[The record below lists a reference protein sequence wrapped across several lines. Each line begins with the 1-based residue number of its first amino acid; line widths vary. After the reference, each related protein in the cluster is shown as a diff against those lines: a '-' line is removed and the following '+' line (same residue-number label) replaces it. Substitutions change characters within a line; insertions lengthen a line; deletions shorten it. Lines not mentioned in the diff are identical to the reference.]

1 MKTYYFILFFLMTC
15 LSWHVRAQ
23 QGSSLSGKVLD
34 AENGEP
40 LPGAFVLIKSNKTG
54 TATDMSGEFVL
65 TRLPRPVD
73 TLLVSFIGY
82 QQQEVPFNLQQTDFL
97 KIEMLPEATSLEEIT
112 IRASLEGQQKAL
124 NIQRSA
130 DNIKNVISADL
141 ISRFP
146 DLNVAEALQR
156 VPGVN
161 ISRSRGEGS
170 TISLRG
176 TPKHFT
182 TININGEQI
191 PSTQNDGSRNESLDL
206 IPADQLSSMEVTK
219 AITPDMDGDAIGGS
233 VNLKTPVAKTT
244 SWSVRAEAGGGYNS
258 LSQGFNGIGRLK
270 VDRRF
275 FYDEKRDQG
284 KLGVMLGLSYFGTD
298 NEEDSYEAAWSPFGD
313 TPVQSLNGDTV
324 VLENYE
330 YRDLINQRTRT
341 GATATLDYKFSGT
354 SEIVFNFM
362 YSRRQ
367 DVDQRNRIR
376 GRLNESA
383 GVTWVSLDTIRG
395 AELRR
400 DIALSD
406 YFSENLSYNLQ
417 GEHLIGSVTLDWGA
431 YYADSRRVEDGLQG
445 RFERGSDNRIDLV
458 TTTPQG
464 IYAEL
469 PEYRALNPE
478 QNFFDPFVIN
488 EVERYDTDD
497 ILLESSNMVGKF
509 NISIPINIP
518 GAKAF
523 IKTGAKYR
531 RQSNDKARD
540 NRVYLFS
547 DPNQVINERAAFAS
561 VTSDFEDEDFM
572 NGRIRFGPS
581 IEPALFREF
590 VDDNERLYRFDQVRT
605 NRNTYNESYGASE
618 NIYAAYVMSKVEWS
632 KLMLLGGLR
641 FERNE
646 VAYDAFEVNNISGE
660 FSPLSDGTNYQFLL
674 PNVHL
679 KYSFD
684 RSTNLRAAVTYSYAR
699 PNFSDLVPF
708 LQIDEDG
715 GNIRAGN
722 PELRASKA
730 TNIDLLFERYLANVG
745 IISGGVFYKN
755 IDDFQFDR
763 RLQFTRPGDPFYD
776 AFPGYSFRQTQN
788 GENAQVYGFELNTQ
802 VALDFLPGILGG
814 LGTYFNYTF
823 TESEAFTADRTGIS
837 LPGQARHTF
846 NAALTFD
853 YRGFTSRASLNYNG
867 SFLDGVAGESRNDI
881 VQLERAQLDVNAS
894 YQLNDNFRIFAEF
907 MNVTNAPSINYQGIP
922 ERISAFA
929 YFGWWNRFGISYNL

>member
-1 MKTYYFILFFLMTC
+1 MKTYFCLLLLFVLLPF
-15 LSWHVRAQ
+15 VVGAQ
-23 QGSSLSGKVLD
+23 QANSLSGKVLD
-34 AENGEP
+34 GETGEP
-40 LPGAFVLIKSNKTG
+40 LPGTFILIKSEKTG
-54 TATDMSGEFVL
+54 TATDMSGNFVL
-65 TRLPRPVD
+65 PNLPRSKD
-73 TLLVSFIGY
+73 TLVVSFIGY
-82 QQQEVPFNLQQTDFL
+82 KQQEVNFDLSEKNYLRISLQ
-97 KIEMLPEATSLEEIT
+97 PVATSLDEIT

-124 NIQRSA
+124 NMQRSA

-161 ISRSRGEGS
+161 ISRARGEGS

-219 AITPDMDGDAIGGS
+219 ALTPDMDGDAIGGS
-233 VNLKTPVAKTT
+233 VNLKTPIAKTT
-244 SWSVRAEAGGGYNS
+244 DWSLRAEAGGGYNS
-258 LSQGFNGIGRLK
+258 LSQGFNGIGRFRI
-270 VDRRF
+270 DRRF
-275 FYDEKRDQG
+275 LYDEKRGEG

-313 TPVQSLNGDTV
+313 TPIRSLGADTV
-324 VLENYE
+324 VIENYE
-330 YRDLINQRTRT
+330 YSDLINQRTRT
-341 GATATLDYKFSGT
+341 GSTATLDYKFSGT
-354 SEIVFNFM
+354 SGIIFNFM
-362 YSRRQ
+362 YNRRE

-383 GVTWVSLDTIRG
+383 GVTWTSLDTILG
-395 AELRR
+395 TELRR
-400 DIALSD
+400 DIALRE

-417 GEHLIGSVTLDWGA
+417 GEHLIGNVTLDWGA
-431 YYADSRRVEDGLQG
+431 FYADSRRVEEGLQG
-445 RFERGSDNRIDLV
+445 RFERGSDNRINLV
-458 TTTPQG
+458 TTTARG

-469 PEYRALNPE
+469 PEFRTLNPE
-478 QNFFDPFVIN
+478 QNFFDPFVITDAD
-488 EVERYDTDD
+488 RYDTDD
-497 ILLESSNMVGKF
+497 ILLESSNFVGKF
-509 NISIPINIP
+509 NLTIPFNLP
-518 GAKAF
+518 GAKAYL
-523 IKTGAKYR
+523 KTGAKYR
-531 RQSNDKARD
+531 RQTNDKVRN
-540 NRVYLFS
+540 NRIFLFS
-547 DPNQVINERAAFAS
+547 DPNRVINERAAFAS
-561 VTSDFEDEDFM
+561 VVSVFEDEDFM
-572 NGRIRFGPS
+572 NDRARFGPS
-581 IEPALFREF
+581 IDPELFRQF
-590 VDDNERLYRFDQVRT
+590 VNDNERLYRFDRVRT

-618 NIYAAYVMSKVEWS
+618 TIYAGYVMGRIEWP

-646 VAYDAFEVNNISGE
+646 VAYDAFEVNNISGD
-660 FSPLSDGTNYQFLL
+660 FSPLSDGTDYQFLL

-679 KYSFD
+679 KYSFN
-684 RSTNLRAAVTYSYAR
+684 RFTNLRAAVTYSYAR

-722 PELRASKA
+722 PELMASQA
-730 TNIDLLFERYLANVG
+730 VNVDLLFERYLANIG
-745 IISGGVFYKN
+745 IISGGLFYKN

-763 RLQFTRPGDPFYD
+763 RLQFTRPGDPFYEE
-776 AFPGYSFRQTQN
+776 FPGYSFRQTQN

-802 VALDFLPGILGG
+802 VPLDFLPGILGG
-814 LGTYFNYTF
+814 FGTYFNYTF
-823 TESEAFTADRTGIS
+823 TESDAFTADRTGIS

-853 YRGFTSRASLNYNG
+853 YRGFTARGSLNYNG
-867 SFLDGVAGESRNDI
+867 TFLDGVAGESRNDI
-881 VQLERAQLDVNAS
+881 VQLERAQLDINAS
-894 YQLNDNFRIFAEF
+894 YQLNSNFRVFAEF

-922 ERISAFA
+922 ERISEFA
-929 YFGWWNRFGISYNL
+929 YFGWWNRFGISLNL